1 MKKTPIWHTLT
12 IDVKY
17 SYLVKP
23 NLLTNVSY
31 KKSMA
36 FLHYSVKLQFHKWC
50 NLAGC
55 HGDLY
60 MLLSASAC
68 EKLEAK
74 SKMKCGGAREGEG
87 ERERER
93 ERESDSEETH
103 RLMDTRRRMECR
115 WTYWCYYRL
124 HKSSFHKN
132 IENVTLAFD
141 RGQNVTQKTFFVT
154 DQVSDFGFVF
164 QMI

>member
-1 MKKTPIWHTLT
+1 MFLIKNLWLFFTIVWNCSSINDAIW
-12 IDVKY
+12 
-17 SYLVKP
+17 LVVMAISTCCC
-23 NLLTNVSY
+23 LLQPVRNWKLNRKWNV
-31 KKSMA
+31 
-36 FLHYSVKLQFHKWC
+36 
-50 NLAGC
+50 
-55 HGDLY
+55 
-60 MLLSASAC
+60 
-68 EKLEAK
+68 
-74 SKMKCGGAREGEG
+74 GEQ
-87 ERERER
+87 ERERGR